1 MAKIIKKVYRHWY
14 DNPKDKSGN
23 KKPNEILGEF
33 EFTPNEREKMNGY
46 SFETT
51 AIKNGKKYKII
62 GQEVS
67 GLADSY
73 NAGVMIF
80 AELIEEK

>member
-1 MAKIIKKVYRHWY
+1 MEKITKKVYRHWY
-14 DNPKDKSGN
+14 DNPKDHHGDT
-23 KKPNEILGEF
+23 KPNELLGEF
-33 EFTPNEREKMNGY
+33 EFTTDELKNYGNDY
-46 SFETT
+46 NFETT

-73 NAGVMIF
+73 NAGTMIF
-80 AELIEEK
+80 AELIE